1 MNTLSNDMFY
11 RMQGITSL
19 DLSHFDT
26 SNVTAMGWMFW
37 DMLNVEKIYVS
48 NKWSTD
54 SVIEY
59 GSLFS
64 GCVNLVGGS
73 GTVYSLYNTA
83 LEYARVDD
91 PANGKPGYF
100 TLKTS

>member
-1 MNTLSNDMFY
+1 MFREMSN
-11 RMQGITSL
+11 IKEL
-19 DLSHFDT
+19 DLSAFDT

-37 DMLNVEKIYVS
+37 DMLNVKKIYVS

-54 SVIEY
+54 LVIEY
-59 GSLFS
+59 GSLFND
-64 GCVNLVGGS
+64 CVNLVGGS
-73 GTVYSLYNTA
+73 GTVYSVYNIK